1 MKKIVAIMLV
11 VIFTMSAFTGCATK
25 KNSDSFDGRQVR
37 IVIGSTSTSGDTYMI
52 SDIANRYLAKALNM
66 SSKIDAVGAGPAYEA
81 IATAKPNGDTIMM
94 MHDGAYLGVL
104 FGSFEEKYALENYE
118 IGPRYGVNA
127 GAAFAAKA
135 DAPYNDMKEM
145 ADYLQANPD
154 YKVRV
159 AIESGSVSH
168 LGFVVYYQWVKDTY
182 GDAVAK
188 QIIAVVGGTTSEKC
202 QMLWDGNVD
211 VIFADYSSLFTY
223 TEEGVEDKIKM
234 KYTALLDNIEGIDVP
249 SFADLGITYKG
260 EEFRFAKDFVIYFPK
275 GTPQTLIDQMDKAV
289 KEICENQEY
298 VDAMNKLTYTV
309 DYLSAAEAKE
319 YIYNKRDL
327 ASDIITN
334 APSLDELTAQ

>member
-1 MKKIVAIMLV
+1 MKKIVAILL
-11 VIFTMSAFTGCATK
+11 IAIYTMSVFTGCATK
-25 KNSDSFDGRQVR
+25 KNENTFDGRQVR

-135 DAPYNDMKEM
+135 DAPYNDMKEL
-145 ADYLQANPD
+145 AEYLKANPD

-168 LGFVVYYQWVKDTY
+168 LGFVVYYEWVKDTY
-182 GDAVAK
+182 GEDIAK
-188 QIIAVVGGTTSEKC
+188 QIIAVVGGTTAEKC

-223 TEEGVEDKIKM
+223 TEEGVEAKIKM

-260 EEFRFAKDFVIYFPK
+260 EEFRFAKDFLIYFPK
-275 GTPQTLIDQMDKAV
+275 GTPQALIDEMDKAV
-289 KEICENQEY
+289 KEVCENQEY
-298 VDAMNKLTYTV
+298 IASMNKLTYTV
-309 DYLSAAEAKE
+309 NYLSAAEAKE
-319 YIYNKRDL
+319 YIYNKRAL
-327 ASDIITN
+327 ATDIIEN

>member
-327 ASDIITN
+327 ASDIIVN